1 MKRPLITSPH
11 AGGARQ
17 TPYVSLLLAS
27 FAVVIYFIPDATHW
41 LQYERAA
48 VARGE
53 IWRLLTGHWTH
64 AGFEHL
70 FWDALMLAV
79 LGALCEG
86 IHRRAF
92 VACVLGSAMAIALLL
107 WVFLPEFE
115 IYRGLSGIDSALFML
130 LAVTVL
136 RAKLRAREWRWAA
149 ATVGFLL
156 LFVAKTAFEFGTGA
170 TVFVDSA
177 ATGMTPVPLA
187 HVAGMVVGVA
197 VALALGRR
205 RAARQ
210 PARSSRRS
218 RTRLHAS
225 AIDSSAV
232 AQNSSR

>member
-1 MKRPLITSPH
+1 MMRPLTSPH
-11 AGGARQ
+11 AGGAGQ
-17 TPYVSLLLAS
+17 MPYVSLLLVS

-64 AGFEHL
+64 GGFEHL
-70 FWDALMLAV
+70 FWDALMFVV

-86 IHRRAF
+86 IYRRAF
-92 VACVLGSAMAIALLL
+92 VACVLGSAMAIAFLL
-107 WVFLPEFE
+107 WVFLPELD
-115 IYRGLSGIDSALFML
+115 IYRGLSGIDSALFVL

-149 ATVGFLL
+149 ATAGFLL
-156 LFVAKTAFEFGTGA
+156 LFVAKITFEFGTGA

-177 ATGMTPVPLA
+177 AAGMTPVPLA

-197 VALALGRR
+197 VAVAVALGRQ

-210 PARSSRRS
+210 PAGCFAPGAGIPR
-218 RTRLHAS
+218 
-225 AIDSSAV
+225 
-232 AQNSSR
+232 

>member
-115 IYRGLSGIDSALFML
+115 IYRGLSGIDSALFVL

-136 RAKLRAREWRWAA
+136 RAKLRAREWNWAA
-149 ATVGFLL
+149 ATGGFLL

-177 ATGMTPVPLA
+177 AAGMT
-187 HVAGMVVGVA
+187 HGDYG
-197 VALALGRR
+197 
-205 RAARQ
+205 
-210 PARSSRRS
+210 
-218 RTRLHAS
+218 H
-225 AIDSSAV
+225 
-232 AQNSSR
+232 